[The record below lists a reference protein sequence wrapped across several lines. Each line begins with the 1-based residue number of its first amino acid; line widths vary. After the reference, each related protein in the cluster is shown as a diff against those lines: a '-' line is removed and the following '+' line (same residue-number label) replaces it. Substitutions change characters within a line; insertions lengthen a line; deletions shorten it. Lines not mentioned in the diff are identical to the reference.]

1 MWTLPLSKRAI
12 ELHPCFQLFVCKG
25 LLALFS
31 AIGLR
36 ITAALAYH
44 YMFAKDCGPH
54 FLLFVHKG
62 LRPSLPA
69 SIEKDCCPYFC
80 FCLQRIVVLV
90 FCYSFC
96 FSFTKDCDLLFSA
109 IHSQRTAV
117 LVYLFR
123 LQRTAVLI
131 SLLFTK

>member
-1 MWTLPLSKRAI
+1 
-12 ELHPCFQLFVCKG
+12 
-25 LLALFS
+25 
-31 AIGLR
+31 
-36 ITAALAYH
+36 
-44 YMFAKDCGPH
+44 MFAKDCGPH
-54 FLLFVHKG
+54 FVLFVHKG
-62 LRPSLPA
+62 LRSLL
-69 SIEKDCCPYFC
+69 ICFNCKGRCPYFC

-96 FSFTKDCDLLFSA
+96 CSFTKDCGLLFSA

-131 SLLFTK
+131 FPSVYKRTASLSCAIHLQRTAALVLCYPFAKDCCPCLEQFICKGLRSLS

>member
-1 MWTLPLSKRAI
+1 MLPLPTI
-12 ELHPCFQLFVCKG
+12 ICLQ
-25 LLALFS
+25 
-31 AIGLR
+31 
-36 ITAALAYH
+36 
-44 YMFAKDCGPH
+44 KDCGPH

-62 LRPSLPA
+62 LRPCLSV
-69 SIEKDCCPYFC
+69 SIAKDCYPYFC

-96 FSFTKDCDLLFSA
+96 CSFTKDCDLLFSA

-123 LQRTAVLI
+123 LQKTAVLMSLF
-131 SLLFTK
+131 SLLFTKGSWSLSCAIHLQRTAVLVLCYSFCKGLLFLS